1 MKKIACCSLVLLL
14 GVTSVFA
21 LPSSHFKGIVIDIGN
36 DSVQIKKLGREIT
49 LYLTPDTKVLFHGKE
64 VMRQS
69 VEICQTVKAVYVLKN
84 DRKELMTLDIL
95 RRSYCT
101 R

>member
-14 GVTSVFA
+14 GITSVFA
-21 LPSSHFKGIVIDIGN
+21 FPSSHFKGIIIDIGN
-36 DSVQIKKLGREIT
+36 DSIQIKKLGKEIT
-49 LYLTPDTKVLFHGKE
+49 LFLTPNTKVLFHGRE
-64 VMRQS
+64 VEPRS
-69 VEICQTVKAVYVLKN
+69 IDICQTVKAAYVLKN
-84 DRKELMTLDIL
+84 DRKELVTLDIL